1 MKKILY
7 ILLISVFTTTLFA
20 QDEPKIDVSQMT
32 KEEVLEL
39 TYDELLE
46 MPFEDVLKLADIV
59 GVSLEEL
66 YEMLLNKDVV
76 SASKKVESSFEAPLS
91 TSVISHD
98 EIMASGARSVE
109 EALRLV
115 PGLIVREKTNGNFD
129 VHIRGNDNLPPHH
142 MLLYSENSIT
152 LVMIDGRPVYNYV
165 HGGTFWETLPIGI
178 TDIDRIE
185 VVRGPSSALYG
196 PNAVSGVVNIIT
208 KEYKSKE
215 LKVDAD
221 IQAGSQGTV
230 ISSFGVG
237 KGISDKLA
245 VRVTANV
252 ETMDRNTDKLYV
264 HSYNGREWGL
274 LSKNELDTLRQFS
287 ANEGQWFNVFDPSD
301 DVDEMYPNPQ
311 RARQRL
317 GGNAYLFYDY
327 NDDIHF
333 SLKGGIQG
341 SEVLSTTMGDNPT
354 AHAGRVSNTGYGDF
368 IAKVHGL
375 NLQANVLR
383 GWQDI
388 VRQDTGFKVDIY
400 NINVNA
406 EYDIH
411 IDNLN
416 IRPGIS
422 YQQAKYN
429 DMNYLKY
436 VGQGFLN
443 GEQQFNSTALSL
455 RLDYKLLENIRLI
468 GAVRAEKYN
477 THDDPYIS
485 YQLIASYNLNDKHNF
500 RIVSSQANRGPF
512 LVDSYANYLWNRDER
527 PMPGEISFNGQ
538 TNLDL
543 LTSNMFEL
551 DTG

>member
-252 ETMDRNTDKLYV
+252 ENHGQKYRQ
-264 HSYNGREWGL
+264 
-274 LSKNELDTLRQFS
+274 TLC
-287 ANEGQWFNVFDPSD
+287 A
-301 DVDEMYPNPQ
+301 
-311 RARQRL
+311 
-317 GGNAYLFYDY
+317 
-327 NDDIHF
+327 
-333 SLKGGIQG
+333 
-341 SEVLSTTMGDNPT
+341 
-354 AHAGRVSNTGYGDF
+354 
-368 IAKVHGL
+368 
-375 NLQANVLR
+375 
-383 GWQDI
+383 
-388 VRQDTGFKVDIY
+388 
-400 NINVNA
+400 
-406 EYDIH
+406 
-411 IDNLN
+411 
-416 IRPGIS
+416 
-422 YQQAKYN
+422 
-429 DMNYLKY
+429 
-436 VGQGFLN
+436 
-443 GEQQFNSTALSL
+443 
-455 RLDYKLLENIRLI
+455 
-468 GAVRAEKYN
+468 
-477 THDDPYIS
+477 
-485 YQLIASYNLNDKHNF
+485 
-500 RIVSSQANRGPF
+500 
-512 LVDSYANYLWNRDER
+512 
-527 PMPGEISFNGQ
+527 
-538 TNLDL
+538 
-543 LTSNMFEL
+543 
-551 DTG
+551 